1 MVFKICTY
9 RQDNDPVAV
18 TDLDYKHLSNAIM
31 EMFDVILFY
40 KFPRENEKI
49 DKPINMNCLDFIG
62 VFEIN
67 KNNGKFESVSLIKSN
82 FPKYN
87 SRINEKI
94 IDIYLESCG
103 ENIANLCL
111 KMFGDNPYEFIISER
126 CKNYIKKCVKDLKK
140 TTDMENFEFDMKC
153 FYNLIPGIHCVQY
166 YERILN
172 TYVLDELEN
181 EILELGYYS
190 KINVIINFDSMR
202 LYFSYIIDKK
212 LVDSHLYI
220 LNKKFET
227 LEEDVSHN
235 YILNEY
241 CDINSIEIYSSI
253 YKSLSQMIQ

>member
-9 RQDNDPVAV
+9 RQDNGPVTV
-18 TDLDYKHLSNAIM
+18 TDLDYKYLSNAIR

-40 KFPRENEKI
+40 KFPSENESI
-49 DKPINMNCLDFIG
+49 DKPINMNCVDFIG
-62 VFEIN
+62 IFEIN
-67 KNNGKFESVSLIKSN
+67 ENNGEFEHVSLIKSN
-82 FPKYN
+82 FPKYI
-87 SRINEKI
+87 SRLNEKI

-111 KMFGDNPYEFIISER
+111 KMFGDNPYDFVISER
-126 CKNYIKKCVKDLKK
+126 CKIYIKKCIRDLKN
-140 TTDMENFEFDMKC
+140 TTDMENFEFNMED
-153 FYNLIPGIHCVQY
+153 FYDLIPGIHCVQY

-190 KINVIINFDSMR
+190 KINIIINFDSMR
-202 LYFSYIIDKK
+202 LYFSYNVEKK

-227 LEEDVSHN
+227 LEEDVSRH

-241 CDINSIEIYSSI
+241 CDINGIENYSSI